1 MKNKRIEMFDKYM
14 ELESISLRYDLTKAK
29 KIDSKAKELTENL
42 RNSRKETI
50 FNLILFFLLLPI
62 YALLVKHFELSNQC
76 IALFSFIVIIC
87 YFLSIIY
94 LFLNLSIR
102 IRLLYLNRK
111 RKKNKTLILEYNKNK
126 ENLGK
131 IISEFQA
138 EGKDNLVLLYK
149 DLVEKNKGKFDS
161 DFDTY
166 EDPHEE
172 FLSFYDLTNT
182 FFDLKRK
189 EFNKEEIE
197 EAFILYKA
205 KKHNYL
211 FESYEINNI

>member
-1 MKNKRIEMFDKYM
+1 M
-14 ELESISLRYDLTKAK
+14 EHD
-29 KIDSKAKELTENL
+29 
-42 RNSRKETI
+42 
-50 FNLILFFLLLPI
+50 
-62 YALLVKHFELSNQC
+62 
-76 IALFSFIVIIC
+76 
-87 YFLSIIY
+87 
-94 LFLNLSIR
+94 
-102 IRLLYLNRK
+102 
-111 RKKNKTLILEYNKNK
+111 KNK

-131 IISEFQA
+131 IILEFQA

-182 FFDLKRK
+182 FFDLKRE

-211 FESYEINNI
+211 FDSYEINNI